1 MDWQNDKTTPMLQT
15 LISKPKLGI
24 VTGMDGTIAPVAD
37 DAEGNPPSPRCR
49 ELLRDLS
56 KVADVVAV
64 LSARPVSQLHALID
78 LPDVMYLGNR
88 GLELWVGGRVDYAP
102 EMESYR
108 PALESAMSTLYSLID
123 SSVQIEDAGS
133 ALLLY
138 LDGVTDQAA
147 LEALRSEVSRV
158 VEAKGLRLYEGQ
170 HLLEVR
176 PPMVLDKGPAVER
189 LVSSHDLEGVL
200 YIGNDLSDVDAFEAV
215 QTMRAQGTC
224 YGAAVGVQGEW
235 TSSEVSKAD
244 LLVQGITGVEALL
257 AWLLS
262 ARQGWL
268 AEQPDAE

>member
-1 MDWQNDKTTPMLQT
+1 MDWLTDTTAPMLQT
-15 LISKPKLGI
+15 LIGKQKLGI

-37 DAEGNPPSPRCR
+37 DAEGNPPSARCR

-56 KVADVVAV
+56 KVAEVVAV
-64 LSARPVSQLHALID
+64 LSARPVSQLHALVD

-88 GLELWVGGRVDYAP
+88 GLELWMGGRVDYAP

-138 LDGVTDQAA
+138 LDAVTDPAA
-147 LEALRSEVSRV
+147 LEALRADVSQV
-158 VEAKGLRLYEGQ
+158 ADSKGLRLFEGQ
-170 HLLEVR
+170 RLLEVR
-176 PPMVLDKGPAVER
+176 PPMVLDKGRAVER
-189 LVSSHDLEGVL
+189 LVSGHDLEGVL
-200 YIGNDLSDVDAFEAV
+200 YIGNDLGDVDAFEAV
-215 QTMRAQGTC
+215 QAMRDQATC

-244 LLVQGITGVEALL
+244 MLVQGIPGVESLL
-257 AWLLS
+257 SWLLS

-268 AEQPDAE
+268 AQQDDAD